1 LRRVIPNETKTD
13 FRNEKEENMNLNHT
27 LFGKVSRALAVS
39 ALTAASLIAATTT
52 VAADEIV
59 GRLSIHWG
67 PKHPAAIKTQE
78 FADRVNE
85 RASGKLKIEVYPAG
99 QLFGIREVMGALASG
114 AVEMGGTV
122 GVVSFPPLDKNYNV
136 TAIPGYFESFEHQRA
151 FFTETETGREIWNNI
166 LTKAGVVVIASNP
179 VGPAATFSTR
189 ERLDTVESL
198 EGTLARVLTKAD
210 RVRWGALNV
219 GKMVSMPTR
228 EVYTGLQ
235 NGLIDTVT
243 TTPGGIKSYSWW
255 ETLNSAQLPYQI
267 FADAY
272 LMANAKWYNSLP
284 PELRAILDE
293 VGSEITKEA
302 TDDIMSASNAV
313 IEEFKAR
320 GGKVFEL
327 SGAELEKM
335 QALEREKMDDGYAKL
350 LDPGV
355 FDALKT
361 YSSK

>member
-1 LRRVIPNETKTD
+1 
-13 FRNEKEENMNLNHT
+13 MNFNHT
-27 LFGKVSRALAVS
+27 MLGRARHALAAT
-39 ALTAASLIAATTT
+39 ALTVAGLIAATTS

-85 RASGKLKIEVYPAG
+85 RAAGKLRIEVFPTG

-136 TAIPGYFESFEHQRA
+136 TAIPGYFDSFEHQRA
-151 FFTETETGREIWNNI
+151 FFTETETGQAIWNNI
-166 LTKAGVVVIASNP
+166 LTKAGIVVVASNP

-189 ERLDTVESL
+189 EQLDTVESL

-235 NGLIDTVT
+235 SGLVDTVT
-243 TTPGGIKSYSWW
+243 TTPGAIKSYSWW
-255 ETLNSAQLPYQI
+255 ENLNSVQLPYQL

-272 LMANAKWYNSLP
+272 LMANANWYNSLP
-284 PELRAILDE
+284 PELQAILDE
-293 VGSEITKEA
+293 VGAEITKEA
-302 TDDIMSASNAV
+302 TDGIMAASDAV

-335 QALEREKMDDGYAKL
+335 QTLEREKMDPGYAEL

-355 FDALKT
+355 FEALKA
-361 YSSK
+361 YSSR

>member
-1 LRRVIPNETKTD
+1 MNFNPDMLGRVRHVLAAT
-13 FRNEKEENMNLNHT
+13 
-27 LFGKVSRALAVS
+27 ALS
-39 ALTAASLIAATTT
+39 AAGLIASTAT
-52 VAADEIV
+52 VAAEEAV
-59 GRLSIHWG
+59 ARLSIHWG

-85 RASGKLKIEVYPAG
+85 RAAGKLKIEVFPAG

-114 AVEMGGTV
+114 SVEMGGTV

-136 TAIPGYFESFEHQRA
+136 TAIPGYFDSFEHQRA
-151 FFTETETGREIWNNI
+151 FFTETETGQAIWNNI
-166 LTKAGVVVIASNP
+166 LTKAGIVVIANNP

-235 NGLIDTVT
+235 NGLVDTVT
-243 TTPGGIKSYSWW
+243 TTPGAIEAYSWW
-255 ETLNSAQLPYQI
+255 ESLKSVQLPYQI

-272 LMANAKWYNSLP
+272 IMANAGWYNSLS
-284 PELRAILDE
+284 PELQAVLDE
-293 VGSEITKEA
+293 VGAEITKEA
-302 TDDIMSASNAV
+302 TDDIMAASNGV
-313 IEEFKAR
+313 IEEFKSK
-320 GGKVFEL
+320 GGNVFEL
-327 SGAELEKM
+327 SGVELEKM
-335 QALEREKMDDGYAKL
+335 QALEREKMDAGYAEL

-355 FDALKT
+355 FDALKAYT
-361 YSSK
+361 AQ